1 MDPAL
6 RANRLLAQLDEDT
19 LGALAPRLE
28 RVPLLHRQVTYEE
41 GQPMT
46 HAWFP
51 GEGVL
56 SMLAAASAAQSRIE
70 VATIGPEG
78 MLGVALMLGAG
89 HSPGIVFPQVEG
101 WAWRMEADA
110 FLATVRSHAPL
121 RATLDRYLYTLM
133 VQFAQGVA
141 CNRAHNPEQ
150 RCARWLLQTHDRVQ
164 GDSFDLTQEFLAEML
179 GERRATVN
187 QAASAL
193 AQSGFIKY
201 SRGHILVTDRA
212 GLERAACG
220 CYRFIR
226 GEYERMFPS

>member
-6 RANRLLAQLDEDT
+6 RANRLLARLDEAT

-28 RVPLLHRQVTYEE
+28 RV
-41 GQPMT
+41 
-46 HAWFP
+46 
-51 GEGVL
+51 
-56 SMLAAASAAQSRIE
+56 
-70 VATIGPEG
+70 
-78 MLGVALMLGAG
+78 
-89 HSPGIVFPQVEG
+89 
-101 WAWRMEADA
+101 MEADA
-110 FLATVRSHAPL
+110 FLATVRSHASL
-121 RATLDRYLYTLM
+121 RAILDRYMYTLM
-133 VQFAQGVA
+133 VQFAQGMA
-141 CNRAHNPEQ
+141 CNRAHGPEQ

-193 AQSGFIKY
+193 AQRGFIKY

-212 GLERAACG
+212 GLEGAACG

-226 GEYERMFPS
+226 GEYERMFPA

>member
-56 SMLAAASAAQSRIE
+56 SMLAAPSAAQR
-70 VATIGPEG
+70 
-78 MLGVALMLGAG
+78 
-89 HSPGIVFPQVEG
+89 
-101 WAWRMEADA
+101 
-110 FLATVRSHAPL
+110 
-121 RATLDRYLYTLM
+121 
-133 VQFAQGVA
+133 
-141 CNRAHNPEQ
+141 
-150 RCARWLLQTHDRVQ
+150 
-164 GDSFDLTQEFLAEML
+164 
-179 GERRATVN
+179 
-187 QAASAL
+187 
-193 AQSGFIKY
+193 Y